1 MEAGDYN
8 LKNNNLIRVYK
19 YLYDHHEATKMEL
32 VYALHLSLPTVTQDL
47 EELLANGRIIV
58 DSGKRA
64 VTKTGRPAAVYTFDS
79 RHHISFG
86 VEVLANKFKVAAVDL
101 YGSII
106 LSKSFDLSFENSD
119 QYFQKFGNYVNQFI
133 EQQQYKKDDIL
144 GITIAIQGIVDKD
157 NEHMLFGK
165 LLNNSDFS
173 RTDFGR
179 YLNYPVSLIHD
190 TEAAAIAENWHRS
203 ETSSAFFISLNK
215 NMGSAFI
222 INNSV
227 VHMENLSSGTIEHMT
242 LYSNGR
248 TCYCGKRG
256 CSDAYCSAESLEK
269 ASGLP
274 IEDFFR
280 KKKDGN
286 HECQSIWRQFLY
298 DLATVIDNVRM
309 VVPRDIILG
318 GTIDE
323 YLTDDDIR
331 VIMDNVQDITTFKGV
346 APLIMRSRYGTNG
359 ALMGSAL
366 TDIISYL
373 QRNGLDI

>member
-203 ETSSAFFISLNK
+203 EASSAFFISLNK

-248 TCYCGKRG
+248 TCYCAV
-256 CSDAYCSAESLEK
+256 SADAVYC
-269 ASGLP
+269 
-274 IEDFFR
+274 R
-280 KKKDGN
+280 
-286 HECQSIWRQFLY
+286 R
-298 DLATVIDNVRM
+298 RM
-309 VVPRDIILG
+309 HRD
-318 GTIDE
+318 T
-323 YLTDDDIR
+323 
-331 VIMDNVQDITTFKGV
+331 
-346 APLIMRSRYGTNG
+346 S
-359 ALMGSAL
+359 
-366 TDIISYL
+366 
-373 QRNGLDI
+373 

>member
-1 MEAGDYN
+1 
-8 LKNNNLIRVYK
+8 
-19 YLYDHHEATKMEL
+19 
-32 VYALHLSLPTVTQDL
+32 
-47 EELLANGRIIV
+47 
-58 DSGKRA
+58 
-64 VTKTGRPAAVYTFDS
+64 
-79 RHHISFG
+79 
-86 VEVLANKFKVAAVDL
+86 
-101 YGSII
+101 
-106 LSKSFDLSFENSD
+106 
-119 QYFQKFGNYVNQFI
+119 
-133 EQQQYKKDDIL
+133 
-144 GITIAIQGIVDKD
+144 
-157 NEHMLFGK
+157 
-165 LLNNSDFS
+165 
-173 RTDFGR
+173 
-179 YLNYPVSLIHD
+179 
-190 TEAAAIAENWHRS
+190 
-203 ETSSAFFISLNK
+203 
-215 NMGSAFI
+215 
-222 INNSV
+222 
-227 VHMENLSSGTIEHMT
+227 MENLSSGTIEHMT

-309 VVPRDIILG
+309 VVPSDIILG

>member
-1 MEAGDYN
+1 
-8 LKNNNLIRVYK
+8 
-19 YLYDHHEATKMEL
+19 
-32 VYALHLSLPTVTQDL
+32 
-47 EELLANGRIIV
+47 
-58 DSGKRA
+58 
-64 VTKTGRPAAVYTFDS
+64 
-79 RHHISFG
+79 
-86 VEVLANKFKVAAVDL
+86 
-101 YGSII
+101 
-106 LSKSFDLSFENSD
+106 
-119 QYFQKFGNYVNQFI
+119 
-133 EQQQYKKDDIL
+133 
-144 GITIAIQGIVDKD
+144 
-157 NEHMLFGK
+157 
-165 LLNNSDFS
+165 
-173 RTDFGR
+173 
-179 YLNYPVSLIHD
+179 
-190 TEAAAIAENWHRS
+190 
-203 ETSSAFFISLNK
+203 
-215 NMGSAFI
+215 
-222 INNSV
+222 
-227 VHMENLSSGTIEHMT
+227 MENLSSGTIEHMT

-298 DLATVIDNVRM
+298 DLATVIDNVRI
-309 VVPRDIILG
+309 VVPSDIILG